1 MAEPLWTVRI
11 LTLFPQ
17 MFPGPLGQSIA
28 GQALDAGAW
37 ALETVDI
44 REFARD
50 KHRSVDDTPFG
61 GGPGMRLSDM
71 FGIGATDKCGPWRV
85 VTHTFESDALERA
98 ERLCVT
104 TTFGLWPS
112 SWIEHQE
119 AHRRLD
125 SQLRGLRDLILG
137 RLSPGAKAANKA
149 RLSGPA
155 PP

>member
-1 MAEPLWTVRI
+1 MSEIATESIGVSSPVASDRSGLAYAGFWRRKAAAILDLCLVWFCCTVV
-11 LTLFPQ
+11 
-17 MFPGPLGQSIA
+17 
-28 GQALDAGAW
+28 W
-37 ALETVDI
+37 ALL
-44 REFARD
+44 A
-50 KHRSVDDTPFG
+50 FG
-61 GGPGMRLSDM
+61 IGDPMRLSDM